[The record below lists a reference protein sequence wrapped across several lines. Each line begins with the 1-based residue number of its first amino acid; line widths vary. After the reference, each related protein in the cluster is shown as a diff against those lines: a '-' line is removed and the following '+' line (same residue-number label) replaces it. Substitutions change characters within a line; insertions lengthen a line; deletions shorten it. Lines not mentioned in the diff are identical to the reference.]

1 MCLSDDS
8 CNWDSRLMFNRWGEI
23 WTRTRGREVRTYE
36 DNCEHARV
44 REKVNRIQRGW
55 CTGSTIGYT
64 ISHTHRGKYVSPDLV
79 LQEVHVAVEQSVGG
93 RQNSHRLHPRP
104 SLQFALHRHVRETG
118 QPKVGAFTK
127 ISSQGAKQRGE
138 VNTQWQIPG
147 RDWKDKCFLH
157 THMKSLVIRWEP
169 LAMDLNS
176 TPSRLMSWGRH
187 HSTIFPAIHT
197 ENIPWSYFP
206 RRLHSSWPLPLIL
219 RVSHAVA
226 GGQTERESTDS
237 ATVTFCTLAPSVY

>member
-1 MCLSDDS
+1 MRRNLNKDARTGGAHIRRQQRTCS
-8 CNWDSRLMFNRWGEI
+8 CE
-23 WTRTRGREVRTYE
+23 REGKQNTEGVV
-36 DNCEHARV
+36 HGQQ
-44 REKVNRIQRGW
+44 NRIHNH
-55 CTGSTIGYT
+55 T
-64 ISHTHRGKYVSPDLV
+64 HTHRGKYVSPDLV

-104 SLQFALHRHVRETG
+104 SLQLALHRHVRETG
-118 QPKVGAFTK
+118 QPKVGAFAK

-169 LAMDLNS
+169 LAIDLNS
-176 TPSRLMSWGRH
+176 TPSRLMSWGKH

-197 ENIPWSYFP
+197 ENIPWSHFP
-206 RRLHSSWPLPLIL
+206 RRLLSSQPLPLTL
-219 RVSHAVA
+219 RVSHTVA

-237 ATVTFCTLAPSVY
+237 ATVTFCSLAPSVY